1 MLTQPIDLAKLP
13 PAVPPR
19 VRELIGRCLERDPKR
34 RLRDIGEARLLLE
47 NPDASSTMALQSA
60 AIGNLPA
67 QPAPRRWAQV
77 LPWAIAAI
85 AVVIATALVVQRL
98 RTPGAAATGRM
109 ILEIGPPP
117 DVEFV
122 IGSNAGAA
130 IISPDGSTVAFL
142 GQTATGR
149 KLFVRSLATGE
160 TRAITGAVEASYPF
174 WSPDSRSLGFFS
186 STQLMTVAIAGGLPE
201 AVAPIETGRGGSWSD
216 SGVLLFTP
224 KGGGV
229 IHRVPERGGTVEKIT
244 TLDAGRGEN
253 AHYFPVAL
261 PGGKQFLFFVR
272 SSRAENNGIYLGYLD
287 GKTQPVRLVTS
298 LSSGLYLPDG
308 DATPGRLLW
317 VRDGQLLV
325 PASP

>member
-1 MLTQPIDLAKLP
+1 M
-13 PAVPPR
+13 
-19 VRELIGRCLERDPKR
+19 
-34 RLRDIGEARLLLE
+34 
-47 NPDASSTMALQSA
+47 
-60 AIGNLPA
+60 
-67 QPAPRRWAQV
+67 

-85 AVVIATALVVQRL
+85 AVVIATALAVERL

-216 SGVLLFTP
+216 NGVLLFTP
-224 KGGGV
+224 KGGV

-261 PGGKQFLFFVR
+261 TGGKQFLFFVR
-272 SSRAENNGIYLGYLD
+272 SSRTENNGICLGYLD

-298 LSSGLYLPDG
+298 LSSGLY
-308 DATPGRLLW
+308 APGR
-317 VRDGQLLV
+317 DGAPNRSRKRSR
-325 PASP
+325 PAPP